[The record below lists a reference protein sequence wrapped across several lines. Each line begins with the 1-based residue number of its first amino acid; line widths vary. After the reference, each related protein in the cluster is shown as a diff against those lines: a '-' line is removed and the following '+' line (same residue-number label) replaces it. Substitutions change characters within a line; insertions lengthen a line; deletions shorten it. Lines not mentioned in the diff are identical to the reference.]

1 MEFNDYSIAE
11 PKAWLPPK
19 LFLVMKLTA
28 AFLILALM
36 QVYGKSYSQQ
46 INLNER
52 NVALVKVLHSI
63 EKQTG
68 YVFLYTN
75 KGIKE
80 AIVTV
85 RVTNGSID
93 ETLKACFENSAITF
107 KMVDKNILLRLDKPL
122 RLNGTSYP
130 AVQPSNIHGRVT
142 DSLGLPLPGVSVH
155 IKGIAKGGTVAT
167 NSKGEYTIKAEADA
181 TLVFSFIG
189 FIPVEIPVQNR
200 LEINVV
206 LKAASSTLKDVV
218 VVAYGTQ
225 KKTTMISS
233 ISTIEPKELKGPTSN
248 LTTMLAGKISGIISY
263 QRSGEPGKDNASFFI
278 RNIGATNSTPL
289 ILIDGIEST
298 STDLARLQP
307 DDIAGFSILKDAT
320 ATSVYGARGANGV
333 ILINTKIGESGKM
346 KLNFRIENST
356 STNTKNIALA
366 DNITYMT
373 LANEAGLTR
382 NPLGSLPYDQNKIDH
397 TANGDDPLLY
407 PNNNWIKELIK
418 NTTNNQRANL
428 NASGGTDRSKY
439 YIAMTYNL
447 DNGNLKENS
456 INGFSNNIKL
466 QSYSLLS
473 NVTLNLTKTTEA
485 LISLKGQFDDYN
497 GPVGGGQGV
506 YNSAL
511 SSNPVAF
518 PAVYPAS
525 FLPFEKHPLFGNA
538 LITTGG
544 TSGGLYTNPYAQSL
558 SGFQSQNTSNLTAQ
572 LSLKQNLDAVTP
584 GLSARV
590 MAYTTRHAD
599 FQVARSI
606 SPYYYQANLV
616 NGVFTGLSLLNTGL
630 SGAPGTT
637 PTEYLTYNQSPAST
651 IVNANVYGEAAINYS
666 RVFNNVHSIGGL
678 LIGTMS
684 SYLAGN
690 ATNLVT
696 SLPSRNQG
704 VSGRFTYGY
713 DSRYL
718 VEFDFGYTGSERFAA
733 NHRWGF
739 FPSVG
744 GGWIVSNE
752 KFFKPLLNT
761 INQLKFRF
769 TYGLSGNDNI
779 GAANERFFYL
789 SNVNLN
795 AGGTGSF
802 GTNFGYSRPT
812 VSTSQYENRNIT
824 WELTKQ
830 ANFGLDL
837 TMFHD
842 FNLSVDAYEKH
853 VSNILLAGDITT
865 NIPSSMGLQANLQ
878 SNTGINSGKGMEATL
893 NYRKSFNNSLWIQ
906 TRGTFTYQVSKI
918 VANLEPQ
925 YPNNQQYLSHVGNS
939 ADQIYGLAAERLFID
954 QYEVNNSPQQQFGA
968 LVMGGDIK
976 YRDINGDGKITNAD
990 IVPIGFPSTPEI
1002 IYGFGFSTGYKGF
1015 DISTFFQGSARSSFL
1030 VNSASITP
1038 FAVNGGSQNGLLQVI
1053 AKDHWSEANQDS
1065 YAFWPRLD
1073 NAINS
1078 NNRQSSTWWLE
1089 NGSFIRLKSAEIGYN
1104 IPDPLL
1110 KKLRL
1115 RNGRIYVNG
1124 TNLFVL
1130 SAFKLW
1136 DPEMGASGLGYPV
1149 QKVFNI
1155 GMSIGF

>member
-1 MEFNDYSIAE
+1 MYRNFTVFICRKQYYSLA
-11 PKAWLPPK
+11 K
-19 LFLVMKLTA
+19 LLLTMKLT
-28 AFLILALM
+28 LILLTVTFLQLSAATYAQRVTLNVKNATLKEVFEKI
-36 QVYGKSYSQQ
+36 QVQTSVDFLYNANDLKLASRVSVDLKDATVKQVLDICFHNQPLTYAIENTTILIKIKPANRIGNAVITAVSGKVTDEKDLPLIGVSVRLKGSANVTVTDVNGKYKLNAPGAKDTIAFTYIGFFPQEIAVNGRS
-46 INLNER
+46 IINVKLKTKDDNLNE
-52 NVALVKVLHSI
+52 VA
-63 EKQTG
+63 
-68 YVFLYTN
+68 
-75 KGIKE
+75 
-80 AIVTV
+80 
-85 RVTNGSID
+85 
-93 ETLKACFENSAITF
+93 
-107 KMVDKNILLRLDKPL
+107 
-122 RLNGTSYP
+122 
-130 AVQPSNIHGRVT
+130 
-142 DSLGLPLPGVSVH
+142 
-155 IKGIAKGGTVAT
+155 
-167 NSKGEYTIKAEADA
+167 
-181 TLVFSFIG
+181 
-189 FIPVEIPVQNR
+189 
-200 LEINVV
+200 
-206 LKAASSTLKDVV
+206 

-233 ISTIEPKELKGPTSN
+233 ISAINPKELKGPTSN
-248 LTTMLAGKISGIISY
+248 LTTMLAGKIAGIISY

-333 ILINTKIGESGKM
+333 ILITTKIGESGKM
-346 KLNFRIENST
+346 KLNFRLENST

-382 NPLGSLPYDQNKIDH
+382 NPLGSLPYNQNKIDH

-407 PNNNWIKELIK
+407 PNNNWIRELIK

-473 NVTLNLTKTTEA
+473 NVTINLTKTTEA

-497 GPVGGGQGV
+497 GPIGGGQGV

-518 PAVYPAS
+518 PAVYPGS
-525 FLPFEKHPLFGNA
+525 LLPFEKHPLFGNA

-544 TSGGLYTNPYAQSL
+544 ASAGGLYTNPYAKSL
-558 SGFQSQNTSNLTAQ
+558 SGFQSQNTSNLIAQ
-572 LSLKQNLDAVTP
+572 LSLKQNLDALTQ

-606 SPYYYQANLV
+606 SPYYYQANLI

-630 SGAPGTT
+630 TGAPGTP
-637 PTEYLTYNQSPAST
+637 PTEYLTYVQTPAST

-666 RVFNNVHSIGGL
+666 RVFNNVHSVGGL

-690 ATNLVT
+690 AKDLVT

-713 DSRYL
+713 DNRYL

-733 NHRWGF
+733 NHRFGF

-779 GAANERFFYL
+779 GSSNSRFFYL

-795 AGGTGSF
+795 GGSIGSF

-830 ANFGLDL
+830 SNIGMDL
-837 TMFHD
+837 TIFHD
-842 FNLSVDAYEKH
+842 FNITVDAYRKH
-853 VSNILLAGDITT
+853 VSNILLTGDLTT

-878 SNTGINSGKGMEATL
+878 SNTGINSGQGLEAAL
-893 NYRKSFNNSLWIQ
+893 NYHKSFNNSFWIQ
-906 TRGTFTYQVSKI
+906 SRGTFTYQVSKI
-918 VANLEPQ
+918 IANLEPQ
-925 YPNNQQYLSHVGNS
+925 YPANQRYLTHVGNS
-939 ADQIYGLAAERLFID
+939 ADQLYGLAAERLFID
-954 QYEVNNSPQQQFGA
+954 QYDVNNSPQQQFGS
-968 LVMGGDIK
+968 LIMGGDIK

-990 IVPIGFPSTPEI
+990 IVPIGFPTTPEI

-1015 DISTFFQGSARSSFL
+1015 DISAFFQGSAKSSFFI
-1030 VNSASITP
+1030 NSTKITP
-1038 FAVNGGSQNGLLQVI
+1038 FSVDGGSQNGLLQVI
-1053 AKDHWSEANQDS
+1053 ARDHWSEANQNS

-1073 NAINS
+1073 NAVNS
-1078 NNRQSSTWWLE
+1078 NNSQSSTWWLE
-1089 NGSFIRLKSAEIGYN
+1089 NGNFFRLKSAEIGYN
-1104 IPDPLL
+1104 IPEPFL
-1110 KKLRL
+1110 KKLGL

-1124 TNLFVL
+1124 TNLFSL

-1136 DPEMGASGLGYPV
+1136 DSEMGGSGLGYPV
-1149 QKVFNI
+1149 QKVFNV
-1155 GMSIGF
+1155 GTAIGF